1 MLKEYYEKKLQELE
15 NEKHKLQNEMIPY
28 KRFSLFDKIF
38 RKKYIKDT
46 NRQHREKNRP
56 IKDQIEKIDKEIEDI
71 RVERDN
77 RKIYSE
83 KRIKDIFE
91 FVKSGKIYYE
101 FDENDTVISESTTGN
116 YYKKEKEKPIFKSL
130 EDFLLVHKTNFFPC
144 NDTIYTAKST
154 HAKKTTRFSFRGKK
168 YEADYLAANDSTH
181 FGLNGPVTSHRYG
194 NWDDRKYAIVVGL
207 NDVNRENLLS
217 VNFEDTYFEGN
228 VHLEKKYYILVPKNE
243 IEEIKKNK
251 LKLNPNA
258 IIVPYDGISL
268 NDAVLSLVACLGK
281 QPEEITNNGWL
292 KEDSEVEL
300 NARKVLKSCKQG
312 SKYEGVIHV
321 ESENM
326 MQRVLEERANRII
339 SIFELLK
346 KEGLNPTLEELLELI
361 ENHGHKLL
369 DDYKYTNETFVNYY
383 IKVLKKNN
391 YNISEDIINEER
403 FQTEYI
409 REHTTEYY
417 NDVFRSKLAIL
428 DEYVCKALLE
438 GKQEREKTDT
448 SIERED

>member
-15 NEKHKLQNEMIPY
+15 NEKHKLQNEIIPD
-28 KRFSLFDKIF
+28 KKFSLFDRIF

-46 NRQHREKNRP
+46 NRQRREKNRP

-101 FDENDTVISESTTGN
+101 FDENDTIISESTTSD
-116 YYKKEKEKPIFKSL
+116 YYKKKKEKPIFKSL

-181 FGLNGPVTSHRYG
+181 FCLNGPVTSHMRG
-194 NWDDRKYAIVVGL
+194 NWDNRKYAIVVGL

-217 VNFEDTYFEGN
+217 LNFEDIYFEGN
-228 VHLEKKYYILVPKNE
+228 VHLGKKYYILVPKNE

-251 LKLNPNA
+251 LNLNHNA

-268 NDAVLSLVACLGK
+268 NNAVLSLVACLGK
-281 QPEEITNNGWL
+281 QPEEITDNGWL

-361 ENHGHKLL
+361 EDHGHERLN
-369 DDYKYTNETFVNYY
+369 DHKYTNETFVNYY
-383 IKVLKKNN
+383 INIFKKNN
-391 YNISEDIINEER
+391 YNISEDIINDER
-403 FQTEYI
+403 FQTEYL
-409 REHTTEYY
+409 REHTEYY
-417 NDVFRSKLAIL
+417 NNVFRPKLAIL

-438 GKQEREKTDT
+438 GKQERKITDNR
-448 SIERED
+448 ERNE